1 MTRIPGLVA
10 AAAILTF
17 VVVAS
22 PTHTRAG
29 EDSEVASSP
38 NATITLSNFQA
49 ASVVIG
55 QANFSGDMVNQGGT
69 PAADTISNGFGA
81 AAVGPTGVL
90 YLSDESNQRVLG
102 FNGIPSSNDT
112 GADFVLGQPDLTSTG
127 AANGAN
133 QFGGPQS

>member
-1 MTRIPGLVA
+1 MTRRIPGIV

-17 VVVAS
+17 TAITS
-22 PTHTRAG
+22 PTHTYAG

-38 NATITLSNFQA
+38 DATITLSNFQA

-55 QANFSGDMVNQGGT
+55 QANFSGDMVNQGGP

-102 FNGIPSSNDT
+102 
-112 GADFVLGQPDLTSTG
+112 
-127 AANGAN
+127 
-133 QFGGPQS
+133 